1 MSPSLI
7 PQRVKSR
14 AEHASMLGLY
24 LLKSKNCCTT
34 TDYFSSYIP
43 EPGDHSHAPM
53 SDQLKPQVLTEQF
66 LVNMIKLLAYPILP
80 PTLVPYNQTKIFQYN
95 ISQWNLPETILC
107 MDNYS
112 TTAPTTCSISVLSY
126 RRWYCSINTKDN
138 KNIRKQ
144 QKQQKTIAS
153 KQ

>member
-53 SDQLKPQVLTEQF
+53 SDQLKPRSPDTAIPSQHDKTVGIS
-66 LVNMIKLLAYPILP
+66 NSP
-80 PTLVPYNQTKIFQYN
+80 PNFGT
-95 ISQWNLPETILC
+95 S
-107 MDNYS
+107 
-112 TTAPTTCSISVLSY
+112 
-126 RRWYCSINTKDN
+126 
-138 KNIRKQ
+138 
-144 QKQQKTIAS
+144 
-153 KQ
+153 